1 MRASKRALLPCVGLI
16 ATCAITY
23 HRWSV
28 SPMIG
33 DGDDVTETVTLP
45 IP

>member
-1 MRASKRALLPCVGLI
+1 VVGVI
-16 ATCAITY
+16 Y
-23 HRWSV
+23 DRWSP